1 MKWMYSALVIAAL
14 SACGGGGGHEQ
25 VDGTDTAAPRLES
38 ASISPPANDRVTLT
52 AQATDNTGVTAYCF
66 KTTNTPPVATDAC
79 FSSAA
84 TQSITVPTWT
94 SLDHYVWAK
103 DAANNVSAS
112 LRIDTTAPRVTA
124 VSTSTPI
131 NGQITL
137 SATASDNTGV
147 TGYCFK
153 TTNNTPEASDACF
166 QNSANKTIDASIAN
180 SPGYFVWVKDAA
192 TNLSTAF
199 VVDMPSTEAVPSLT
213 SLTTSAPSNGQ
224 ISLSANASSSAT
236 QYCIKTSA
244 TTPAANDPCFSASA
258 SQSIATPLTPTRYYA
273 WAKNSS
279 NNISAPLERV
289 AGACSVAGVTA
300 SQASNLP
307 TVCVSTS
314 LGEFVV
320 ELEAAKA
327 PITVTNFLKYVNDG
341 FYSQTVF
348 HRVVANFM
356 VQGGAFTAVPI
367 GPSNAKVGTVYPP
380 IKLETTATTGLSNT
394 VGTIAMART
403 NVLDSAT
410 QQFFIN
416 VVNNNFL
423 DTNGGG
429 YAVFGR
435 VISGM
440 DSTVQNIRNLPVQS
454 NGSENSQPLTPPLI
468 NWAYPLK

>member
-14 SACGGGGGHEQ
+14 SACGGGGKNEK
-25 VDGTDTAAPRLES
+25 VDDSDTSAPKLES
-38 ASISPPANDRVTLT
+38 ASISPPSNDQVTLT
-52 AQATDNTGVTAYCF
+52 AQATDNLGVTAYCF
-66 KTTNTPPVATDAC
+66 KTNNTPPLVSDAC

-84 TQSITVPTWT
+84 TKSISVPTWT

-112 LRIDTTAPRVTA
+112 LRVDTTAPRVTA

-166 QNSANKTIDASIAN
+166 QNSANKTIDAPIAN

-199 VVDMPSTEAVPSLT
+199 VVDMPSPEAAPSLT
-213 SLTTSAPSNGQ
+213 AFTTSAPSNGQ
-224 ISLSANASSSAT
+224 ISLSASASSNAT

-244 TTPAANDPCFSASA
+244 TTPAANDPCFSATA
-258 SQSIATPLTPTRYYA
+258 SQSISTPLIPTRYYA

-289 AGACSVAGVTA
+289 TGACSLAGVTA

-341 FYSQTVF
+341 FYSQTIF
-348 HRVVANFM
+348 HRIIANFM

-367 GPSNAKVGTVYPP
+367 GPSNTKVGTVYPP

-416 VVNNNFL
+416 VVDNVFL
-423 DTNGGG
+423 NTNDGG

-454 NGSENSQPLTPPLI
+454 NSSQLNQPLTPPVI
-468 NWAYPLK
+468 NWAYQLK